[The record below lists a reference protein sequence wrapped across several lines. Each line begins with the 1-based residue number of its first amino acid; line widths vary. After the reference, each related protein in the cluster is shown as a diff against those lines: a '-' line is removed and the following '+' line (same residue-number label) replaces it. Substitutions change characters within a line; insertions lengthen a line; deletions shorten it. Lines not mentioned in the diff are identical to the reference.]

1 LAYRFHFITCMV
13 FGTYVKWGILMK
25 LTHDVFLAQ
34 QQKLVM
40 TPELRQ
46 AIAILQMSTLE
57 LNQHIQQQLEENPFL
72 EEKETEETIEPD
84 AEHNENME
92 EWLEFFNDRDIEY
105 NQREQKEET
114 SFENM
119 ITRKPSLY
127 EHLEFQLQ
135 LTVKQ
140 PEDLNIGEYIIGN
153 IDNNGYLSIGLDE
166 VATRFNTTVKHVEE
180 VLSIVQTFHPHG
192 VGARDLAECLMLQLR
207 HYGKETELAQAIVSK
222 HLDDVARGRLS
233 RIAQQLDTS
242 IYQVQEICDLIR
254 TLDPRP
260 GLQYSNDE
268 EIKYIIPDVI
278 VQELDG
284 EFIIVVNDSNFPR
297 LGLNQTYQNVLKQ
310 PGAFTPDV
318 RKYME
323 EKMGSAVW
331 LIKSIEQRR
340 MTLYRVARCIVDIQ
354 TDFLRY
360 GVKYIK
366 PLNLKQVADRIEV
379 HESTVSRATTNKY
392 IQTPQGLFEF
402 KYFFSSGVQSDT
414 DNSPVSSKSIKYLIE
429 EMINNEDATQ
439 PLSDQT
445 IGQLLKQKGI
455 RISRRTVAKYRQ
467 ELGILSTVARKRY
480 DS

>member
-1 LAYRFHFITCMV
+1 
-13 FGTYVKWGILMK
+13 MK

-57 LNQHIQQQLEENPFL
+57 LNEHIQQQLEENPFL
-72 EEKETEETIEPD
+72 EEREADESAETEND
-84 AEHNENME
+84 NNDGME
-92 EWLEFFNDRDIEY
+92 EWLEYFDDRDIEY
-105 NQREQKEET
+105 NQREQKEQI

-119 ITRKPSLY
+119 MTRKPSLY
-127 EHLEFQLQ
+127 EHLEFQLH
-135 LTVKQ
+135 LIVK
-140 PEDLNIGEYIIGN
+140 PLDDLIIGKYLIGS
-153 IDNNGYLSIGLDE
+153 IDNNGYLTVDISE
-166 VATRFNTTVKHVEE
+166 VAARFNTSPGRVEE
-180 VLSIVQTFHPHG
+180 ILGIIQTFHPHG
-192 VGARDLAECLMLQLR
+192 VGARDLSECLLLQLKY
-207 HYGKETELAQAIVSK
+207 YGKDSELARAIVSN
-222 HLDDVARGRLS
+222 HLDDVARGRLN

-242 IYQVQEICDLIR
+242 IYQVQDICDLIR

-268 EIKYIIPDVI
+268 EIKYIIPDVV

-284 EFIIVVNDSNFPR
+284 EFIVIVNDSNFPR
-297 LGLNQTYQNVLKQ
+297 LALNQMYQNVLKQ
-310 PGAFTPDV
+310 PGAFSSDV
-318 RKYME
+318 RKYLE

-354 TDFLRY
+354 TDFLRR
-360 GVKYIK
+360 GIQYIK
-366 PLNLKQVADRIEV
+366 PLNLKQVADMIDV

-392 IQTPQGLFEF
+392 IQTAQGLFEF
-402 KYFFSSGVQSDT
+402 KYFFSSGIQSET
-414 DNSPVSSKSIKYLIE
+414 DDSKVSSKSIKYLIE

-439 PLSDQT
+439 PLSDQV
-445 IGQLLKQKGI
+445 IGQRLKQKGI

-480 DS
+480 ES

>member
-1 LAYRFHFITCMV
+1 
-13 FGTYVKWGILMK
+13 MK

-57 LNQHIQQQLEENPFL
+57 LNEHIQQELEENPFL
-72 EEKETEETIEPD
+72 EEKETEETVEAD
-84 AEHNENME
+84 ADNNEGLE
-92 EWLEFFNDRDIEY
+92 EWLEYFNDRDIEY

-119 ITRKPSLY
+119 LTRKPSLY

-135 LTVKQ
+135 LTIKQ
-140 PEDLNIGEYIIGN
+140 PEDLMIGEYLIGN
-153 IDNNGYLSIGLDE
+153 IDNNGYLSIGIDE
-166 VATRFNTTVKHVEE
+166 VAARFDTPVKHVEE
-180 VLSIVQTFHPHG
+180 ILSIVQTFHPHG
-192 VGARDLAECLMLQLR
+192 VGARDLAECLLLQLKY
-207 HYGKETELAQAIVSK
+207 YGKDTQLAQAIVSK
-222 HLDDVARGRLS
+222 HLDDVARGRLN

-284 EFIIVVNDSNFPR
+284 EFIVVVNDSNFPR
-297 LGLNQTYQNVLKQ
+297 LALNQTYQNVLKQ
-310 PGAFTPDV
+310 PGAFSPDV
-318 RKYME
+318 RKYLE

-354 TDFLRY
+354 TDFLRR
-360 GVKYIK
+360 GIRYIK
-366 PLNLKQVADRIEV
+366 PLNLKQVADIIEV

-402 KYFFSSGVQSDT
+402 KYFFSSGVQSDME
-414 DNSPVSSKSIKYLIE
+414 NSPVSSKSIKYLIE

-480 DS
+480 ES